1 MMRRVMSTTLAVLV
15 LWPTVVAAQ
24 ATVRPH
30 GHGPAG
36 PRATVEERA
45 TTPETTSRIAA
56 TGAPASG
63 DRGVPD
69 YQFSGTAQDR
79 SLLWDGARMV
89 LSLAVVLMLLG
100 VGVKVVRRWPGF
112 AARETA
118 AGPLQVLGRL
128 PLTAKEAVCLVRAG
142 NDVLVVGVGPAGVNL
157 LHRLDGGAAAGLP
170 IGATATIARGNQ
182 SGERLTGGRLRELAA
197 RIRDVQAAWGLV
209 SSEPKDRR

>member
-15 LWPTVVAAQ
+15 LWPTAVAAQ
-24 ATVRPH
+24 AAVRPQ

-36 PRATVEERA
+36 PRAPVEERA
-45 TTPETTSRIAA
+45 TAPETAPRIEA
-56 TGAPASG
+56 TGASAAE
-63 DRGVPD
+63 RGMPD
-69 YQFSGTAQDR
+69 YQFAGTAQDR
-79 SLLWDGARMV
+79 SLLWDGGRMV

-100 VGVKVVRRWPGF
+100 VGVKVVRRWPGL

-170 IGATATIARGNQ
+170 IGATSTVARGSQ

-209 SSEPKDRR
+209 PSDPKERR